1 MGLYYLQVFFV
12 RKMLVKTF
20 IIVYTFIYMSKDDK
34 KSQID
39 SPPEEEI
46 IQEED
51 VSFVEEDETE
61 TNSFGLSASEKV
73 KKLKQ
78 ELLESKKE
86 RAEYLAGW
94 QKSRAEYANLKKE
107 EELKRI
113 GLKQLYVS
121 ESIEDLFP
129 TLDSFEMAFKNKE
142 SWEKVDAT
150 WRKGIEYIYQQFMT
164 FLEDR
169 NVQNI
174 SETGVLFDPKL
185 HEAFEHIPIEDKD
198 KDNIIESIVQTGY
211 KIGDRIIR
219 PAKVKV
225 YVLQIVEENNI

>member
-1 MGLYYLQVFFV
+1 MDYLQVFYV
-12 RKMLVKTF
+12 RKILVK
-20 IIVYTFIYMSKDDK
+20 ILRIVYTRKHMSKDDK
-34 KSQID
+34 KPHID

-51 VSFVEEDETE
+51 VSFVEEDDNETD
-61 TNSFGLSASEKV
+61 SFGSSASEKV

-78 ELLESKKE
+78 ELSESKKE

-107 EELKRI
+107 EESKRS

-121 ESIEDLFP
+121 ECIEDLLP

-150 WRKGIEYIYQQFMT
+150 WRKGIEYIHQQFMT
-164 FLEDR
+164 FLENR
-169 NVQNI
+169 NVQSI
-174 SETGVLFDPKL
+174 SETGVLFEPRL
-185 HEAFEHIPIEDKD
+185 HEAFEHVPVDD
-198 KDNIIESIVQTGY
+198 AGKDNTIESIIQTGY

-225 YVLQIVEENNI
+225 YVLKTVEEK